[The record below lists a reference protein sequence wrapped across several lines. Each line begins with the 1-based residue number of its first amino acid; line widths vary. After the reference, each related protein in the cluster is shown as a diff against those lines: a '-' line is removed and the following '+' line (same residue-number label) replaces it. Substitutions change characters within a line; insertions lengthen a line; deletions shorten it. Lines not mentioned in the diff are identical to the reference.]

1 MNEIGSWLDPLK
13 TPVFYEGLVRSGSA
27 VEVTSSASAMLP
39 RRGRLAL
46 LAEIHA
52 RLVGWDSQAMRDH
65 GVALD
70 EGARLDAIVDAS
82 AIARYAGSGCFVCT
96 AVDCRSN
103 SGARART
110 VLTVTNYGSAL
121 EPLWL
126 IHP

>member
-46 LAEIHA
+46 
-52 RLVGWDSQAMRDH
+52 LVGWDSQAMRDH